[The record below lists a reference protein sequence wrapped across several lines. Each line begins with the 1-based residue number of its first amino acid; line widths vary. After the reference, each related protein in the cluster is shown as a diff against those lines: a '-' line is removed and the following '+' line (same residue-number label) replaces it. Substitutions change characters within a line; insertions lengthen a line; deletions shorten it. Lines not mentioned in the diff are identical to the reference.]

1 MKIISF
7 LIGLLLIGVIVY
19 AGYYAMAHPTFVI
32 WFGVITAIISPFA
45 FEFIISPFKSK
56 EKEVIKKLSKVPQ
69 IEQLIKNAEDNE
81 SKIILLEKQRQELDK
96 LIAYE
101 SQKKTLEAERGIYIL
116 QGEESIEKIKEI
128 NASLELLTKT
138 KQELP
143 DNLKPLMTEIEKIKS
158 TDISYIIGDKKFTI
172 KQRYFSWFPF
182 YGNALFE
189 IIKASNEMINKIDK
203 TD

>member
-7 LIGLLLIGVIVY
+7 LIGLLLIGVIIFS
-19 AGYYAMAHPTFVI
+19 GYYTMTHTNFVI

-81 SKIILLEKQRQELDK
+81 SKIALLESQRKELDK

-101 SQKKTLEAERGIYIL
+101 SQKKTLEAERAIYIL
-116 QGEESIEKIKEI
+116 QGEESLEKIKEI
-128 NASLELLTKT
+128 NTNLELLTKT

-143 DNLKPLMTEIEKIKS
+143 ENLKSLMTEIERIDL
-158 TDISYIIGDKKFTI
+158 TDITYLIGDKKFTI
-172 KQRYFSWFPF
+172 KQKYFNWFPF
-182 YGNALFE
+182 YGNAVFE
-189 IIKASNEMINKIDK
+189 VIKASKEMMNKLDK
-203 TD
+203 PK